1 MTADQWIAA
10 VIAIVTG
17 VAVRVIDHYW
27 PDLGERRPARH
38 KDTSPGS
45 TPSSESGEV

>member
-10 VIAIVTG
+10 IIAIVTG

-27 PDLGERRPARH
+27 PDLGERKGKH
-38 KDTSPGS
+38 KNTSPGS
-45 TPSSESGEV
+45 TPSSGSGEV